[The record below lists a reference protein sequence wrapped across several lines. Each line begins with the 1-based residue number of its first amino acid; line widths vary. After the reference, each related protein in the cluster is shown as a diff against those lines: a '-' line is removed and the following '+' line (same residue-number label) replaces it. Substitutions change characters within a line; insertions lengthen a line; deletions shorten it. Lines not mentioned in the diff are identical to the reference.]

1 MIWVAVT
8 SVSAQEAKKW
18 TLDDCIDYAL
28 EKNIQLQQDKIS
40 LEESSVDVKTA
51 KAALFPSLSFSTG
64 QNVWGIER
72 SVFFNGREKWVK
84 SFENQRVWV

>member
-1 MIWVAVT
+1 MRQRVVYFVMIWVAVT

-40 LEESSVDVKTA
+40 LEESSVDCENRQSCTISQSVVQYRTECDE
-51 KAALFPSLSFSTG
+51 PSVSG
-64 QNVWGIER
+64 
-72 SVFFNGREKWVK
+72 
-84 SFENQRVWV
+84 NQ

>member
-1 MIWVAVT
+1 MRQRVVYFAMILAAVT

-51 KAALFPSLSFSTG
+51 KAALFPSLSFKIGRASCR
-64 QNVWGIER
+64 ER
-72 SVFFNGREKWVK
+72 V
-84 SFENQRVWV
+84 

>member
-1 MIWVAVT
+1 MRQRVVYFAMILAAVT

-51 KAALFPSLSFSTG
+51 KALSQSVVQHRTECDEPSVSG
-64 QNVWGIER
+64 
-72 SVFFNGREKWVK
+72 
-84 SFENQRVWV
+84 NQ

>member
-1 MIWVAVT
+1 MRQRVVYFVMIWVAVT

-40 LEESSVDVKTA
+40 LEESSKQKT
-51 KAALFPSLSFSTG
+51 LC
-64 QNVWGIER
+64 
-72 SVFFNGREKWVK
+72 K
-84 SFENQRVWV
+84 SRLHKYSSRYFMPTSR

>member
-1 MIWVAVT
+1 MRQRVVYFVMIWVAVT

-40 LEESSVDVKTA
+40 LEEVGRRENRQSRTISQSVVQRRTECDE
-51 KAALFPSLSFSTG
+51 PSVSG
-64 QNVWGIER
+64 
-72 SVFFNGREKWVK
+72 
-84 SFENQRVWV
+84 NQ

>member
-1 MIWVAVT
+1 MRQRVVYFAMILAAVT

-40 LEESSVDVKTA
+40 LEERSVDVKTA
-51 KAALFPSLSFSTG
+51 
-64 QNVWGIER
+64 
-72 SVFFNGREKWVK
+72 
-84 SFENQRVWV
+84 

>member
-1 MIWVAVT
+1 MRQRVVYFVMIWVAVT

-40 LEESSVDVKTA
+40 LEESSVDGKTRQSRTISQSVVQHRTECDE
-51 KAALFPSLSFSTG
+51 PSVSG
-64 QNVWGIER
+64 
-72 SVFFNGREKWVK
+72 
-84 SFENQRVWV
+84 NQ

>member
-1 MIWVAVT
+1 MRQRVVYFAMILAAVT

-40 LEESSVDVKTA
+40 LEESSVRRENRQSRPLSQSVVQHRTECDE
-51 KAALFPSLSFSTG
+51 PSVSG
-64 QNVWGIER
+64 
-72 SVFFNGREKWVK
+72 
-84 SFENQRVWV
+84 NQ

>member
-1 MIWVAVT
+1 MRQRVVYFVMIWVAVT

-40 LEESSVDVKTA
+40 LEESSVERENRQSRTISQSVVQHRTECDE
-51 KAALFPSLSFSTG
+51 PSVSG
-64 QNVWGIER
+64 
-72 SVFFNGREKWVK
+72 
-84 SFENQRVWV
+84 NQ